1 MPGRF
6 LLDDLQRRRAQSA
19 AGRVERAVEGAVIAG
34 IGIAIV
40 SRLAIGC
47 ELQFG
52 SLAIIPVKDLAIRR
66 PLHLQRMRGK
76 NQSPALAQFL
86 NILASWKNQ
95 PTKASH

>member
-1 MPGRF
+1 V
-6 LLDDLQRRRAQSA
+6 
-19 AGRVERAVEGAVIAG
+19 VERALSKRGLAVKPVLSLAGTEAIKRAVIAG
-34 IGIAIV
+34 LGIAIV

-76 NQSPALAQFL
+76 NQSLALAQFL
-86 NILASWKNQ
+86 KILASWKNQ

>member
-1 MPGRF
+1 MKPV
-6 LLDDLQRRRAQSA
+6 LSL
-19 AGRVERAVEGAVIAG
+19 AGTEAIKRAVIAG
-34 IGIAIV
+34 VGIAIV

-66 PLHLQRMRGK
+66 PLHLQRMRGT
-76 NQSPALAQFL
+76 NQSLALAQFL
-86 NILASWKNQ
+86 KILASWKNQ